1 MHFDYVV
8 ELLWPVAL
16 AWEFSLLIFRRLSTP
31 WFEKWLWEWMNYS
44 DWLQQ
49 VIDSLQRGGRP
60 VETLRL
66 GEQLPSLL
74 SEMGA
79 PAYLVRLLQ
88 NIHSVTWMTIGARG
102 LLQTHKGTRPG
113 SPLAEAIFHF
123 LMFDVSRAF
132 ARISWWFRS
141 PCFCSWSV
149 NHLHMDIDMII
160 WSDDLEV
167 PIITERNQDLVPALF
182 GLPKFIGSQFQQRG
196 FLYSISARA
205 KLVW

>member
-1 MHFDYVV
+1 
-8 ELLWPVAL
+8 
-16 AWEFSLLIFRRLSTP
+16 
-31 WFEKWLWEWMNYS
+31 MNYS

-74 SEMGA
+74 SEMGP

-88 NIHSVTWMTIGARG
+88 NIHSATWMTIGARG

-113 SPLAEAIFHF
+113 SPLADAIFHF

-132 ARISWWFRS
+132 ARIS
-141 PCFCSWSV
+141 
-149 NHLHMDIDMII
+149 
-160 WSDDLEV
+160 
-167 PIITERNQDLVPALF
+167 
-182 GLPKFIGSQFQQRG
+182 
-196 FLYSISARA
+196 
-205 KLVW
+205 